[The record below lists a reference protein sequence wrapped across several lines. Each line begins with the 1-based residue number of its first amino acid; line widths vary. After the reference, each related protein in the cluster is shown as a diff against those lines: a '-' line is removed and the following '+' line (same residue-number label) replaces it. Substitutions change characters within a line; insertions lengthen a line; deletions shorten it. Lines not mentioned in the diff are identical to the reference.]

1 MSKIKFWNY
10 RVIKSID
17 DSGEST
23 FAIHE
28 VYYGDNNQPIACTE
42 NPVGIISE
50 SLEELTKEFNIIKL
64 ALEKPF
70 LEMIYFEELSRK
82 KS

>member
-1 MSKIKFWNY
+1 MSEIKFWNY

-28 VYYGDNNQPIACTE
+28 VYYGENNQPIACTE
-42 NPVGIISE
+42 NPAGIISE
-50 SLEELTKEFNIIKL
+50 SLEGLTKQFDLFKL
-64 ALEKPF
+64 ALENPV
-70 LEMIYFEELSRK
+70 LEMSYFEELSK
-82 KS
+82 NS